1 MPVWVLE
8 WGSCSSSPENAGGN
22 RVMGQYNLAGVSQLR
37 QSLGPNCTEPCFKL
51 EKEPAHCLKS
61 LQAMTADNKY
71 VCMDVKR
78 INCLWSALDV
88 GKSKQCWRG
97 NQLPVMDMSLVCF
110 SVLHLDYKQHLPICE
125 IHV

>member
-8 WGSCSSSPENAGGN
+8 WGSRSSSPENAGGN

-37 QSLGPNCTEPCFKL
+37 QSLGPDCAEPCLKL

-61 LQAMTADNKY
+61 LQATTADNKY

-88 GKSKQCWRG
+88 GKSK
-97 NQLPVMDMSLVCF
+97 
-110 SVLHLDYKQHLPICE
+110 
-125 IHV
+125 